1 MRKLSMM
8 VFGLVIG
15 MAAPVM
21 VPEPAHAVTVNITI
35 GSSLNRGRAITCV
48 QGQRL
53 LQNRGLRD
61 VRRVD
66 CRGRIFIYHAR
77 RGRDRFEVSLSSRTG
92 RVVGFH
98 RIR

>member
-1 MRKLSMM
+1 
-8 VFGLVIG
+8 
-15 MAAPVM
+15 
-21 VPEPAHAVTVNITI
+21 
-35 GSSLNRGRAITCV
+35 
-48 QGQRL
+48 
-53 LQNRGLRD
+53 LRD